1 MTGLLLPPARL
12 TGPPP
17 PVEPSPLWAR
27 VAALLTPRTPCQVPR
42 ALRPCEVRPAT
53 AADVRRGQ
61 VLAAGLLA
69 MAAASGVD
77 LEPPPRRGR

>member
-1 MTGLLLPPARL
+1 MTGPLLPPARL
-12 TGPPP
+12 TGQPPP
-17 PVEPSPLWAR
+17 
-27 VAALLTPRTPCQVPR
+27 PRTPCPVPR
-42 ALRPCEVRPAT
+42 EVRPCEVRPAT

-61 VLAAGLLA
+61 KLAAALFG